1 MDAGFVSTTRLPIAL
16 TLLLRASIWVIVAGV
31 GVTPTPVVIWIVTTT
46 GNAVTV
52 TRTTAG
58 AVTNGTTVTATC
70 MAETTGM
77 VGTGANVAAPLPG
90 RATRRST
97 DAAGATPGALRV
109 VAALA
114 AVATTTLRLPALC
127 LLTATPAGEATVR

>member
-1 MDAGFVSTTRLPIAL
+1 MADVSVSTIQSPIVPM
-16 TLLLRASIWVIVAGV
+16 LLLRESTWATGVV
-31 GVTPTPVVIWIVTTT
+31 GVATRTLAVMT
-46 GNAVTV
+46 GMMTGTAVTV

-58 AVTNGTTVTATC
+58 AVTNGTTVTAIC